1 MPSRAEAV
9 SVERLR
15 QMLAACVQVEG
26 LRPVARDIG
35 LDPKAITKLING
47 AEPRT
52 STRQKLTRW
61 YLRQIAAGYGST
73 DPESANTALG
83 VLLRDLPP
91 SARAGG
97 FQRAVAAFRE
107 IYVDATIPLP
117 EWLSH
122 LERQEEAHGREE

>member
-1 MPSRAEAV
+1 MPVRAEAI

-15 QMLAACVQVEG
+15 RMLAARVQVEG

-52 STRQKLTRW
+52 STRQKLTCW
-61 YLRQIAAGYGST
+61 YLRQIATGHGST
-73 DPESANTALG
+73 DPESANTVLG
-83 VLLRDLPP
+83 VLLWDLPP

-97 FQRAVAAFRE
+97 FQKALAAFRE
-107 IYVDATIPLP
+107 IYVDAKIPFP
-117 EWLSH
+117 EWLTH
-122 LERQEEAHGREE
+122 FERQEEAHGREE

>member
-9 SVERLR
+9 SVEQLR
-15 QMLAACVQVEG
+15 QMLAARVQVEG
-26 LRPVARDIG
+26 LRPVARDIV

-47 AEPRT
+47 AEPRS

-61 YLRQIAAGYGST
+61 YLRQVAAGHGST
-73 DPESANTALG
+73 DPESASTALS

-91 SARAGG
+91 SARTDG
-97 FQRAVAAFRE
+97 FRKALAAFRE

-117 EWLSH
+117 EWLAH
-122 LERQEEAHGREE
+122 LERQEEACGREE